1 MALLGLSLVLASV
14 VYAFIWKPPFVQTLL
29 ALWRGHPRI
38 QQPPTTA
45 RPPPPELRV
54 DEEDRPTSIRDG
66 NGEAS
71 SSPAPTSQI
80 TAHRASMPPP
90 SITTP
95 RSARS
100 ASASSQARSTPSPQ
114 TTPKATASAPPK
126 GSSGIPSFS
135 LSADPPASAAA
146 VARTVDA
153 ETSPSALPTLSA
165 PSPPPQP
172 IAPVS
177 PKPSAANI
185 TSMAPPPRPPAL
197 NAINN
202 TRGGG
207 GSNSS
212 SSMLGVPTRG
222 PVPDRLQQQRQHAYD
237 RQPGTSTLAPPPTHS
252 SRPAKPSRKV
262 VLDPGRS
269 PLDWARLANSPAA
282 DLRNLGPGAP
292 YLRVTPSMLKRQTGR
307 KGKDAWTALGGRVYN
322 ITPYLPFHP
331 GGEPELLRAAG
342 RDGTKLFGEI
352 HPWVNYENML
362 ASCMIGL
369 LVEEHEAK
377 SKGEMDGMD

>member
-14 VYAFIWKPPFVQTLL
+14 VYAVIWKPPFVQTLL

-45 RPPPPELRV
+45 RPSPPELRI
-54 DEEDRPTSIRDG
+54 EEDQPTSAADG
-66 NGEAS
+66 NREAS
-71 SSPAPTSQI
+71 SSPAPAPTSR
-80 TAHRASMPPP
+80 TVMSPP
-90 SITTP
+90 SLTTP

-100 ASASSQARSTPSPQ
+100 GSASSQARSTPSPQ
-114 TTPKATASAPPK
+114 ITPKAIASAPPNV
-126 GSSGIPSFS
+126 SSIPSFS
-135 LSADPPASAAA
+135 LSPDPPASAAA
-146 VARTVDA
+146 VARTVEA
-153 ETSPSALPTLSA
+153 KTSPSALPTLSA

-172 IAPVS
+172 LAPTS
-177 PKPSAANI
+177 PKPSVAKT
-185 TSMAPPPRPPAL
+185 TSMAPPPRPPTL

-202 TRGGG
+202 TG
-207 GSNSS
+207 GSGSS
-212 SSMLGVPTRG
+212 LLGVPARG
-222 PVPDRLQQQRQHAYD
+222 PVPDRRQHAYD

-252 SRPAKPSRKV
+252 SKPAKPSRKV
-262 VLDPGRS
+262 ILEPGRS
-269 PLDWARLANSPAA
+269 PLDWARLANSPTA

-322 ITPYLPFHP
+322 MTPYLPFHP

-377 SKGEMDGMD
+377 SKGEMDSMD